1 MFMSSINKILSRV
14 SNKLGRVHQKL
25 LDKFLNQSRKISHNG
40 ISMQFFIPNALNKY
54 RVKTFSVKE
63 PETLAWIELFDKKSV
78 FWDVGA
84 NIGLYSI
91 YAAKYNNAE
100 VYSFEPS
107 VFNLE
112 LLAKNINS
120 NGLSKK
126 IKIFPLALSNHSGF
140 NLFKMNNPIWGGAL
154 STFGEDYDQYGK
166 SFDATF
172 EYTISGITAD
182 KVVELLSAPKPDH
195 IKIDVDGI
203 EHLVLEG
210 CSNILKTVKS
220 VLIEI
225 NDDFERQ
232 AKDSEIY
239 LLQAGLVLREKFYL
253 GSGNHYNQLWVR
265 KG

>member
-1 MFMSSINKILSRV
+1 MRSVNKFFSFV
-14 SNKLGRVHQKL
+14 SYKLGRVHQKL
-25 LDKFLNQSRKISHNG
+25 LDRFLNQSRKISHNG
-40 ISMQFFIPNALNKY
+40 ISMQFFIPNVLNRY

-63 PETLAWIELFDKKSV
+63 PETLAWIELFDKESV

-91 YAAKYNNAE
+91 YAAKHNNAE

-126 IKIFPLALSNHSGF
+126 IKIFPLALSNRSGF

-154 STFGEDYDQYGK
+154 STFGEDYDQNGK
-166 SFDATF
+166 SFSATF

-182 KVVELLSAPKPDH
+182 KAVEQLSAPKPDH
-195 IKIDVDGI
+195 MKIDVDGI

-225 NDDFERQ
+225 NDDFEKQ
-232 AKDSEIY
+232 ANDSETY

-253 GSGNHYNQLWVR
+253 GSGNQYNQLWVR
-265 KG
+265 KV

>member
-1 MFMSSINKILSRV
+1 MRSINKILSRV
-14 SNKLGRVHQKL
+14 SNKLGRVHQRL

-40 ISMQFFIPNALNKY
+40 ISMQFFIPNALNRY
-54 RVKTFSVKE
+54 RVKTFSTKE
-63 PETLAWIELFDKKSV
+63 PETLAWIELFDKESV

-91 YAAKYNNAE
+91 YAAKHNNAE

-120 NGLSKK
+120 NGLSNK

-154 STFGEDYDQYGK
+154 STFGEDYDQNGK
-166 SFDATF
+166 SFNATF
-172 EYTISGITAD
+172 EYTMSGITAD
-182 KVVELLSAPKPDH
+182 KAVELLSAPKPDH

-232 AKDSEIY
+232 ANDSETY